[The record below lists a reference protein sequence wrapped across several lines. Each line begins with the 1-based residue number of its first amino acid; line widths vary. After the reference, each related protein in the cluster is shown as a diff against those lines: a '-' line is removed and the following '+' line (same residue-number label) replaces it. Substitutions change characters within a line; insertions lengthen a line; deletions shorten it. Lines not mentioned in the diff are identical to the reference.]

1 MQGAASGAV
10 QQLQC
15 TPLHSLL
22 QCGDTLLIII
32 HTTTASSGLY
42 SQHNYFL
49 LHNAFHVAVIISN
62 SGPGRLELTNETY
75 NLWEKRL
82 CPTIR
87 Y

>member
-32 HTTTASSGLY
+32 HTTIAGVSIHNITIFYCIMHFMLQLSSQIVGQLEVTTPLPTGGRNVY
-42 SQHNYFL
+42 VQL
-49 LHNAFHVAVIISN
+49 LDIES
-62 SGPGRLELTNETY
+62 
-75 NLWEKRL
+75 
-82 CPTIR
+82 
-87 Y
+87 